1 MPEAPIPVASGG
13 PQGEF
18 RGVWRGGVSGSPGP
32 EGGLWGW
39 ILGGGVWGPHS
50 PAERCAV
57 RSCCLCVAAACGAPA
72 QRTAAPDVG
81 LGWQQKRWFFSPKKL
96 CASSSSAPPPLP
108 FSPGQAQRQAGRG
121 AAPGGGAGWVS
132 RPPPHPGPGS
142 AGKGGGASG
151 SNGTRRCVCV
161 RVPPLAHPVSP
172 SPGLCFWRCFSRI
185 FFFRGTHEAG
195 GVGGWGVSA
204 EHAPPPSLSG

>member
-96 CASSSSAPPPLP
+96 CASSSSAPPP
-108 FSPGQAQRQAGRG
+108 
-121 AAPGGGAGWVS
+121 
-132 RPPPHPGPGS
+132 PPLFPGPGTK
-142 AGKGGGASG
+142 AGGQRGGPRGGGQAG
-151 SNGTRRCVCV
+151 CPVPPPIPALGRRGRGGGRQVPTGHVAVCVCV
-161 RVPPLAHPVSP
+161 SPPLPTLSHLP
-172 SPGLCFWRCFSRI
+172 PGSASGVAFQG
-185 FFFRGTHEAG
+185 FFFFVVPTKP
-195 GVGGWGVSA
+195 GGWGGGGCQ
-204 EHAPPPSLSG
+204 LSTHPHHH

>member
-1 MPEAPIPVASGG
+1 M
-13 PQGEF
+13 
-18 RGVWRGGVSGSPGP
+18 SGSPGP

-121 AAPGGGAGWVS
+121 AAPGGGGRLGVPSPPPS
-132 RPPPHPGPGS
+132 RPWVGGEGGGGRQVPTGHVAVCVCVSPPLPTLSHLPPGS
-142 AGKGGGASG
+142 ASG
-151 SNGTRRCVCV
+151 VAFQG
-161 RVPPLAHPVSP
+161 
-172 SPGLCFWRCFSRI
+172 
-185 FFFRGTHEAG
+185 FFFFVVPTKP
-195 GVGGWGVSA
+195 GGWGGGGCQ
-204 EHAPPPSLSG
+204 LSTHPHHH

>member
-1 MPEAPIPVASGG
+1 MASGG

-96 CASSSSAPPPLP
+96 CASSSSAPPP
-108 FSPGQAQRQAGRG
+108 
-121 AAPGGGAGWVS
+121 
-132 RPPPHPGPGS
+132 PPPLFPGPGTK
-142 AGKGGGASG
+142 AGGQRGGPRGGGRLGVPSPPPSRPWVG
-151 SNGTRRCVCV
+151 GEGGGGVRFQRDTSLCVCAC
-161 RVPPLAHPVSP
+161 PPPCPPCLTFPRALLLA
-172 SPGLCFWRCFSRI
+172 LLFKD
-185 FFFRGTHEAG
+185 FFFSWYPRSRGGG
-195 GVGGWGVSA
+195 GVGGVS
-204 EHAPPPSLSG
+204 